1 MSALR
6 AVASLRQLVLL
17 LVVVG
22 GVAFTACAPQSRLE
36 GFDVTLVPVVDC
48 TQTNL
53 TVDCADEDVLA
64 QTTLTTRWIVERSES
79 GIGVAVTTH
88 EGVTLPGWRF
98 ENDLSV
104 TEVPG
109 CSGEGGVCTFARH
122 RTASVNDNDNGC
134 GRQSTRVFAGHTS
147 ADDANLVEGFFSDIT
162 AADENCGTAS
172 TTEQTWSVTARRV
185 DEPVLARQEAQR

>member
-1 MSALR
+1 MSAPR
-6 AVASLRQLVLL
+6 AAASRIGLSF
-17 LVVVG
+17 VVVVSALG
-22 GVAFTACAPQSRLE
+22 ASACAPESGLE

-64 QTTLTTRWIVERSES
+64 QTKVTARWIVERSDT

-88 EGVTLPGWRF
+88 DGVTLPGWRF
-98 ENDLSV
+98 ANDLSV

-109 CSGEGGVCTFARH
+109 CSGEGGLCTFARH
-122 RTASVNDNDNGC
+122 RTASVDDNDNGC
-134 GRQSTRVFAGHTS
+134 TRQSNRVFAGHTS
-147 ADDANLVEGFFSDIT
+147 ADDAEVLEGFFSDVT